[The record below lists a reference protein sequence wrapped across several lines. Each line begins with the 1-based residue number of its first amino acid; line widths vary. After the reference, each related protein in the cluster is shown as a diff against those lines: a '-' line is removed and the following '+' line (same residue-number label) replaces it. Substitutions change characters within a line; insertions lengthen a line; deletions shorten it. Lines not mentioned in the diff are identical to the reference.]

1 MLFKLKKLFD
11 INLTITMLFID
22 LIPWIH
28 SRIQAVNDLIQYT
41 GTKHIVFDVITV
53 RSSQTVIEAS

>member
-41 GTKHIVFDVITV
+41 GTKQIVFDVITV